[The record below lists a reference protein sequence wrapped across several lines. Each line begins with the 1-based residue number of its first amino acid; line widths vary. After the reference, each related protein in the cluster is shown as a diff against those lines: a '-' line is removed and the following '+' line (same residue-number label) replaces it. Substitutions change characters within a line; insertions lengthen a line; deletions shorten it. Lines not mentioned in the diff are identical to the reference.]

1 MQKVEKRSHPRRSFT
16 KPVKYEVSVPEHRVE
31 VIEAEILD
39 ISNDGACIVT
49 ERANEPGSFIR
60 LRVSPHPRLAKVRW
74 VDSTDGR
81 FKMGLQFLM

>member
-31 VIEAEILD
+31 VIEAE
-39 ISNDGACIVT
+39 
-49 ERANEPGSFIR
+49 R

-74 VDSTDGR
+74 VDRTDGR